1 MHKTALIDNDVDY
14 RFHRLFKPGRGLI
27 KDMKT
32 ERALADNI
40 YQVLAILSDS
50 AQREIYSSFFQLDSK
65 IQSRFKAAII
75 VNSFIE
81 CSFIV

>member
-1 MHKTALIDNDVDY
+1 MSFWVEFIWISKFYLLDINIRFLNMHKTALIDNDVDY

-32 ERALADNI
+32 KKALADNI

-50 AQREIYSSFFQLDSK
+50 A
-65 IQSRFKAAII
+65 
-75 VNSFIE
+75 
-81 CSFIV
+81 